1 MCHSSVVI
9 IRKREGGSP
18 PLSLSLRPSSV
29 PKISYRLLNSLVV
42 LGIWRF
48 GGGTLAPDLGWF
60 ASRRGRVGTL
70 TLGCAVGDLQKAVTF
85 AKEEVLFIS
94 TVKFCGMH
102 LVA

>member
-9 IRKREGGSP
+9 IRKREAKDGSFCY
-18 PLSLSLRPSSV
+18 LNYEYASSALIKWQLV
-29 PKISYRLLNSLVV
+29 YISCS
-42 LGIWRF
+42 
-48 GGGTLAPDLGWF
+48 
-60 ASRRGRVGTL
+60 
-70 TLGCAVGDLQKAVTF
+70 DLQKAVTF